1 MKLSATIQDLKDGR
15 IISVN
20 LPIAPERIIARAKR
34 DSWSDEDFAFIES
47 TFNLIE
53 EHTSLKVANRFAEMV
68 EDVDDDLVKAVSDVT
83 GYKASDFVDYDFNFS
98 DCYLLPDVTTRRE
111 LGEYWVDELGIQN
124 IPRDQLEMYFDYEAY
139 GRDID
144 IENQGGF
151 SEFGWVDIR

>member
-15 IISVN
+15 IISVT
-20 LPIAPERIIARAKR
+20 LPIAPERSIARAKR

-53 EHTSLKVANRFAEMV
+53 EHTNLKVANRFAEMV

-83 GYKASDFVDYDFNFS
+83 GYKASDFVDCDFNFS
-98 DCYLLPDVTTRRE
+98 DCCLLPDVTTRRE